1 MQIRKQMLLSIQCYF
16 FAFRF
21 RNQMATTPSN
31 KTDVRLELIKFF
43 LFLNGTK
50 KNTAEKEEKKTRMN
64 IRRVDEEEEKT
75 RREKK
80 RRKKQKC
87 LVEMFMRV

>member
-50 KNTAEKEEKKTRMN
+50 KTLLRKK
-64 IRRVDEEEEKT
+64 
-75 RREKK
+75 KK
-80 RRKKQKC
+80 RRGWTSD
-87 LVEMFMRV
+87 E